1 MLTRLDG
8 ADVPKKKRAIKPAL
22 GAAGTRVYG
31 AAKPHHRYGA
41 EKVCRIAAWN
51 EAHKRKSPDLTPE
64 QRNTARQALQDKG
77 LVVVDNFMCWI
88 NSDLDDNVG

>member
-1 MLTRLDG
+1 MLRRVDEG
-8 ADVPKKKRAIKPAL
+8 DKPKKKRVVKPA
-22 GAAGTRVYG
+22 AGRQEHAFMALQNLIIDMGQKRV
-31 AAKPHHRYGA
+31 P
-41 EKVCRIAAWN
+41 IAAWN
-51 EAHKRKSPDLTPE
+51 DAHKGKSPDLTAE

>member
-1 MLTRLDG
+1 MTRTLLT
-8 ADVPKKKRAIKPAL
+8 AIFL
-22 GAAGTRVYG
+22 TLLSQT
-31 AAKPHHRYGA
+31 
-41 EKVCRIAAWN
+41 AWN
-51 EAHKRKSPDLTPE
+51 DAHKGKSPDLTPE

>member
-8 ADVPKKKRAIKPAL
+8 DDVPKKKRSAKPASGRQEHAFMAL
-22 GAAGTRVYG
+22 QNLIIDMGQKRVL
-31 AAKPHHRYGA
+31 
-41 EKVCRIAAWN
+41 IAAWN
-51 EAHKRKSPDLTPE
+51 DAHKGKSPDLTPE

-88 NSDLDDNVG
+88 NSNLDDNVG